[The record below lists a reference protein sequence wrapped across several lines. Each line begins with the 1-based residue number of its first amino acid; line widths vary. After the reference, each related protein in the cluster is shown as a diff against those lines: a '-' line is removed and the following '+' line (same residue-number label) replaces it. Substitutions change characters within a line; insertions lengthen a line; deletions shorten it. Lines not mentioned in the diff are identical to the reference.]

1 MISVLKPL
9 RELTDI
15 LAAEKRVSVSAVKP
29 LVQRICNKMLESNNE
44 DTDLAKDMKARIKCD
59 LLCRYDDPEVD
70 QLLSL
75 CSFVDPRFKKRWSE
89 EDRLAAISIVKKE
102 LLEMEEAENHEEPAV
117 ATLEPPCKKYAFS
130 RILGDDLDE
139 RPTQSSVLERVNQE
153 VDSYLQMPV
162 VDINQSPMEWWRRH
176 KSEFPLVSRLARKY
190 LCICTTSVASERVFS
205 AAGYIGSNLRSC
217 LKPSKIDQL
226 TFLARNLD

>member
-1 MISVLKPL
+1 MLARDQRCISLLSLLDFESIDSMISDLKPL

-75 CSFVDPRFKKRWSE
+75 CFFVDPCFKKRLSE
-89 EDRLAAISIVKKE
+89 EDRLAAISI
-102 LLEMEEAENHEEPAV
+102 
-117 ATLEPPCKKYAFS
+117 
-130 RILGDDLDE
+130 
-139 RPTQSSVLERVNQE
+139 
-153 VDSYLQMPV
+153 
-162 VDINQSPMEWWRRH
+162 
-176 KSEFPLVSRLARKY
+176 
-190 LCICTTSVASERVFS
+190 
-205 AAGYIGSNLRSC
+205 
-217 LKPSKIDQL
+217 
-226 TFLARNLD
+226 

>member
-59 LLCRYDDPEVD
+59 LLRRYDDPEVD

-75 CSFVDPRFKKRWSE
+75 IYINIYCV
-89 EDRLAAISIVKKE
+89 
-102 LLEMEEAENHEEPAV
+102 LLW
-117 ATLEPPCKKYAFS
+117 
-130 RILGDDLDE
+130 I
-139 RPTQSSVLERVNQE
+139 
-153 VDSYLQMPV
+153 
-162 VDINQSPMEWWRRH
+162 
-176 KSEFPLVSRLARKY
+176 LVSKKDCRKK
-190 LCICTTSVASERVFS
+190 
-205 AAGYIGSNLRSC
+205 IGL
-217 LKPSKIDQL
+217 PQ
-226 TFLARNLD
+226 

>member
-1 MISVLKPL
+1 
-9 RELTDI
+9 
-15 LAAEKRVSVSAVKP
+15 
-29 LVQRICNKMLESNNE
+29 MLESNNE

-89 EDRLAAISIVKKE
+89 KS
-102 LLEMEEAENHEEPAV
+102 
-117 ATLEPPCKKYAFS
+117 AFS

-139 RPTQSSVLERVNQE
+139 RPTQSCVLERVNQE

-162 VDINQSPMEWWRRH
+162 VDIDQSPMEWWRRH

-190 LCICTTSVASERVFS
+190 LCICATSVASKRVFR
-205 AAGYIGSNLRSC
+205 AAGYIGSNLSC
-217 LKPSKIDQL
+217 LKPSKIDQI